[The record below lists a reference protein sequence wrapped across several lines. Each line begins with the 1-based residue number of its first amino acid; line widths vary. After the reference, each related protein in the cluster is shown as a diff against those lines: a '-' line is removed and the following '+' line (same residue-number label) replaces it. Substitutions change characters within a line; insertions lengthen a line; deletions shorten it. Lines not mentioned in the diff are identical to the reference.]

1 MHLTLL
7 QVSLSLGLGHKIV
20 PLRQFCFG
28 SFFLICLAPF
38 SQGLIGLIGWMI
50 LIKELVFLTIAPM
63 EKGKRHSVIKAM
75 AAKTENFLLENMN
88 LIDTSHHGKNCVD
101 WILHTW

>member
-1 MHLTLL
+1 
-7 QVSLSLGLGHKIV
+7 
-20 PLRQFCFG
+20 
-28 SFFLICLAPF
+28 
-38 SQGLIGLIGWMI
+38 MI
-50 LIKELVFLTIAPM
+50 LIKELLFLTIAPM

-101 WILHTW
+101 WILHTWWDNILQLEKCTLCGKGPKS